1 MPQSNKSD
9 NTIAENIKR
18 LRKEKDYSLEKIS
31 KLADLSL
38 NTVAKI
44 EKGINSNPTYETL
57 QKLALALDVDI
68 NDLIKPIK

>member
-1 MPQSNKSD
+1 MSNSSD
-9 NTIAENIKR
+9 NVISKNLRK

-44 EKGINSNPTYETL
+44 ESGVNSNPTYETL
-57 QKLALALDVDI
+57 QKLALALEIDI
-68 NDLIKPIK
+68 NDLIK